1 MSAFRTLDQ
10 ANVAGKRVLV
20 RVDLNVPMENG
31 KITDATR
38 IERVAPTITEIAQKG
53 GKVILLAHFGRPKGR
68 DPKESLKP
76 VAARARITSSSKHVA
91 FADDC
96 VGEAAEKAVAA
107 MKNGDVLLL
116 ENTRFHKEEEKND
129 PAFVEQL
136 AKLGDI
142 YVNDAFSAAHR
153 AHASTEG
160 LARKLPAYAGRSMQ
174 AELEALGKALE
185 QPQRPVIA
193 IVGGAKVSTKLELL
207 ENLIDKVQALVIG
220 GAMANTFMHAQGV
233 NVQKSLAEKDMADT
247 ARRIMAKADDANC
260 AIILPVDAIVAFH
273 FKANA
278 PSHAYG
284 FDAIPPDGMVLD
296 VASQSIERIK
306 GAIDDAATL
315 VWNGP
320 LGAFEMPPFDA
331 GTVEVAR
338 YAAARTKAGKLV
350 SVAGGGDTVA
360 ALNHAGVGDKFTY
373 VSTAGG
379 AFLEWLEGRKLP
391 GWRRSREVEAASRES
406 GTSSSRSLD
415 PASGNEQSAGG
426 FIRPACVS
434 AFVMTAI
441 TSIGP
446 ARGVSSNFGSSV
458 LPLRISTRSSGMIST
473 SSGTNGVRPA
483 CS

>member
-1 MSAFRTLDQ
+1 MSNFRTLDS
-10 ANVAGKRVLV
+10 ADLAGKRVLV

-31 KITDATR
+31 KVTDATR
-38 IERVAPTITEIAQKG
+38 IARVAPTITEIAAKG

-68 DPKESLKP
+68 DPKDSLQP
-76 VAARARITSSSKHVA
+76 VAHEVARIVKKPVA

-107 MKNGDVLLL
+107 MKNGDILLL

-129 PAFVEQL
+129 PAFVEKL
-136 AKLGDI
+136 ARLGDVF
-142 YVNDAFSAAHR
+142 VNDAFSAAHR

-160 LARKLPAYAGRSMQ
+160 LAHKLPAFAGRTMQ

-185 QPQRPVIA
+185 HPQRPVIA
-193 IVGGAKVSTKLELL
+193 VVGGAKVSTKLDLL
-207 ENLIDKVQALVIG
+207 ENLITKVQALVIG
-220 GAMANTFMHAQGV
+220 GAMANTFLHAQGF

-247 ARRIMAKADDANC
+247 ARRILAKAEAANC

-273 FKANA
+273 FKADA

-284 FDAIPPDGMVLD
+284 VDALPADGMVLD
-296 VASQSIERIK
+296 VGSQSIERIK

-320 LGAFEMPPFDA
+320 LGAFEMHPFDA
-331 GTVEVAR
+331 GTVTIAR
-338 YAAARTKAGKLV
+338 YAAERTKAGKLT

-360 ALNHAGVGDKFTY
+360 ALNHAHVADKFTY

-391 GWRRSREVEAASRES
+391 GVEA
-406 GTSSSRSLD
+406 
-415 PASGNEQSAGG
+415 
-426 FIRPACVS
+426 
-434 AFVMTAI
+434 
-441 TSIGP
+441 
-446 ARGVSSNFGSSV
+446 
-458 LPLRISTRSSGMIST
+458 LR
-473 SSGTNGVRPA
+473 VA
-483 CS
+483 

>member
-1 MSAFRTLDQ
+1 MAQDSFRTLDS
-10 ANVAGKRVLV
+10 ANLSGQRVLV
-20 RVDLNVPMENG
+20 RVDLNVPMESG
-31 KITDATR
+31 KVTDATR
-38 IERVAPTITEIAQKG
+38 IERVVPTITEIAGKG

-76 VAARARITSSSKHVA
+76 VATELAHILKRHVA

-107 MKNGDVLLL
+107 MKNGDVLVL

-129 PAFVEQL
+129 PAFVDQL
-136 AKLGDI
+136 ARLGDI

-185 QPQRPVIA
+185 RPQRPVIA

-207 ENLIDKVQALVIG
+207 ENLISKVQALVIG
-220 GAMANTFMHAQGV
+220 GAMANTFMHARGV

-247 ARRIMAKADDANC
+247 ARRVMAKAEDANC

-273 FKANA
+273 FQANA

-320 LGAFEMPPFDA
+320 LGAFEMTPFDA

-391 GWRRSREVEAASRES
+391 GVEA
-406 GTSSSRSLD
+406 
-415 PASGNEQSAGG
+415 
-426 FIRPACVS
+426 
-434 AFVMTAI
+434 
-441 TSIGP
+441 
-446 ARGVSSNFGSSV
+446 
-458 LPLRISTRSSGMIST
+458 LR
-473 SSGTNGVRPA
+473 A
-483 CS
+483 